1 MKLKPEEIKR
11 LETIL
16 EPFRNDERTQKMKQF
31 IQHGKITTY
40 EHAESVT
47 KLSYWIN
54 KRLHLNADEHVLTVG
69 AFLHDYYLYD
79 WHNTGEGH
87 RLHGFRH
94 PKFALKNAKR
104 DFNVT
109 PLMEDIILHHMFPL
123 VPILPKSKAAFR
135 VSIID
140 KKIGFYDYK
149 KKRSK

>member
-79 WHNTGEGH
+79 WHETDEGNG
-87 RLHGFRH
+87 LHGFSHSRTARRTAVAH
-94 PKFALKNAKR
+94 FGICKR
-104 DFNVT
+104 TQSVIET
-109 PLMEDIILHHMFPL
+109 HMWPLTFTK
-123 VPILPKSKAAFR
+123 VPRSREAWIVCLADKW
-135 VSIID
+135 VST
-140 KKIGFYDYK
+140 
-149 KKRSK
+149 RETLLCR

>member
-79 WHNTGEGH
+79 WHETDDGNG
-87 RLHGFRH
+87 LHGFSHSRT
-94 PKFALKNAKR
+94 ARRNAVKH
-104 DFNVT
+104 FGVCKKT
-109 PLMEDIILHHMFPL
+109 QAVIETHMWPLTFTK
-123 VPILPKSKAAFR
+123 VPRSREAWIVCLADKW
-135 VSIID
+135 VST
-140 KKIGFYDYK
+140 
-149 KKRSK
+149 RETLLCR

>member
-79 WHNTGEGH
+79 WHETDEGNG
-87 RLHGFRH
+87 LHGFSHSRT
-94 PKFALKNAKR
+94 ARRNAVAHFGICNR
-104 DFNVT
+104 TQSVIET
-109 PLMEDIILHHMFPL
+109 HMWPLTFTK
-123 VPILPKSKAAFR
+123 VPRSREAWIVCLADKW
-135 VSIID
+135 VST
-140 KKIGFYDYK
+140 
-149 KKRSK
+149 RETLLCR

>member
-16 EPFRNDERTQKMKQF
+16 EPFRNDERTHKMKQF

-54 KRLHLNADEHVLTVG
+54 KRLHIHADEKVLTVG

-79 WHNTGEGH
+79 WHETDEGNG
-87 RLHGFRH
+87 LHGFSHSRT
-94 PKFALKNAKR
+94 ARRNAVAHFGICKR
-104 DFNVT
+104 TQSVIET
-109 PLMEDIILHHMFPL
+109 HMWPLTFTK
-123 VPILPKSKAAFR
+123 VPKSREAWIVCLADKW
-135 VSIID
+135 VST
-140 KKIGFYDYK
+140 
-149 KKRSK
+149 RETLLCR